1 METYHITHYSS
12 DRNQQAFNEFED
24 ALHHSMLRYSLR
36 HLALTG
42 ITSQEN
48 ALNALQKSIQVCSL
62 AGVNSKLHFKQ
73 IYVFDANTKELDKDW
88 LMSKKGF
95 TIMLMQYP
103 LLNENIARWLWNLSD
118 L

>member
-1 METYHITHYSS
+1 METYPVTHYSS
-12 DRNQQAFNEFED
+12 ARNHNDFNEFED
-24 ALHHSMLRYSLR
+24 ALNHSMLRYSFR

-42 ITSQEN
+42 ITSLEN
-48 ALNALQKSIQVCSL
+48 AMDALQKSIQVCSL

-73 IYVFDANTKELDKDW
+73 IYVFDADTKELNKDW

-103 LLNENIARWLWNLSD
+103 ILNEKIARWLWELSD